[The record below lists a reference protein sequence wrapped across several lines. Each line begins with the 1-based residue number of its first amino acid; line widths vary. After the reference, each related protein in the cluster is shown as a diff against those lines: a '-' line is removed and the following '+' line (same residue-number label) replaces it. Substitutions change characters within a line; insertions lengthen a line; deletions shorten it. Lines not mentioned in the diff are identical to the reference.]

1 MLLGVVAFDMFAV
14 GLIVPL
20 LTLFPAKTRSKC
32 IADRFFIVRLRQ
44 CSDFSA
50 PLLGWISDRVSRR
63 DVLFICILAGAF
75 GYGLLGIAQSLRMV
89 LASRVIVGVA
99 RQTQT
104 ISKAWLS
111 DLSTKETRLQDLSWF
126 SATVS
131 IGFMLG
137 PTVGGKLAK
146 RYDSYYVPFTV
157 AFILFLFNSFLIRIA
172 LPPKLRNANSKREVI
187 PTENVPSKTYTKYNL
202 GSIYIFRTSFAKLA
216 FDTLASCSWSNAR
229 KEQFVQFARVQAHLR
244 CGRKGRVDKFFCRGK
259 RAITTSYHL
268 RHYLEIVVFNQSTCC
283 FVFFFDKRRFC
294 YTCILF
300 CKGYIYALFG
310 LRCGMFV
317 SCTSQ
322 HVYAIDTGC
331 R

>member
-1 MLLGVVAFDMFAV
+1 MHRRY
-14 GLIVPL
+14 I
-20 LTLFPAKTRSKC
+20 
-32 IADRFFIVRLRQ
+32 FIVRLRQ
-44 CSDFSA
+44 CSDFFSA

-187 PTENVPSKTYTKYNL
+187 PTENVPSKTSRNTIL
-202 GSIYIFRTSFAKLA
+202 G
-216 FDTLASCSWSNAR
+216 
-229 KEQFVQFARVQAHLR
+229 QFASLEPALR
-244 CGRKGRVDKFFCRGK
+244 NLLLIRLLVAAGVMLGRNNLFNLLEYKHTLDVEEKGELISFFAVVSVLSQLLIIAPLSRNCGFQPKYMLLLFSFL
-259 RAITTSYHL
+259 TS
-268 RHYLEIVVFNQSTCC
+268 VG
-283 FVFFFDKRRFC
+283 FVALAYSSAKVTFMLCLGFVAVC
-294 YTCILF
+294 SS
-300 CKGYIYALFG
+300 ALF
-310 LRCGMFV
+310 
-317 SCTSQ
+317 TSQ